1 MTRINLVSVHE
12 LADQHLIAEYHEL
25 PRCIKQDIDTSD
37 APEKYCL
44 GKGHMKW
51 AKKHSVFL
59 IIRYWFL
66 CKEMEHRGFK
76 VSYPYEDLKTYYESN
91 CKEENKYNYDPD
103 WNDILLSRRR
113 LLEKIA
119 QKPSWY
125 KWTKSIC
132 PYNLK
137 EFEK

>member
-1 MTRINLVSVHE
+1 MTRINLVRVTE
-12 LADQHLIAEYHEL
+12 LSDQHLIAEYHEL

-59 IIRYWFL
+59 IIRYWHL
-66 CKEMEHRGFK
+66 CKEMEYRGFK
-76 VSYPYEDLKTYYESN
+76 VSYPYEDLKLYYQTN
-91 CKEENKYNYDPD
+91 CKPENKYMYDPD
-103 WNDILLSRRR
+103 WNDILYSRKRI
-113 LLEKIA
+113 LEKIA
-119 QKPSWY
+119 QKPKWY
-125 KWTKSIC
+125 KWTKRVC

-137 EFEK
+137 EYEK